1 MINLSKTRSIVFFIT
16 ALICC
21 SLLVS
26 QVFSLSS
33 EELNGAQTQQVH
45 SALELSSSIIPLY
58 TVQIAAT
65 DGSDLT
71 PPTISNITQ
80 QPAHDSVNP
89 DQIVTVSVTVTD
101 DIKGVKEV
109 ILSHSVD
116 GGETWVNAQMA
127 KSSGDTYTAIIQ
139 GFEEG
144 KQVTYKI
151 IASDNINNVA
161 VEDNAGTYYIYT
173 VIPEFQAILLMFIVL
188 TVVAVV
194 FSKNRKLLN

>member
-21 SLLVS
+21 SVLVS

-33 EELNGAQTQQVH
+33 EEENGAQTQQLPSV
-45 SALELSSSIIPLY
+45 LGVSSSIIPLH
-58 TVQIAAT
+58 TVQISASE
-65 DGSDLT
+65 GSDTT
-71 PPTISNITQ
+71 PPTISNVTQ
-80 QPAHDSVNP
+80 QPAPDSVNP

-109 ILSHSVD
+109 VLSHSVD

-144 KQVTYKI
+144 KQVIYKI

-161 VEDNAGTYYIYT
+161 VEDNAGTYYVYSI
-173 VIPEFQAILLMFIVL
+173 IPEFQAILLMFIVL

-194 FSKNRKLLN
+194 LSKNRKRLN